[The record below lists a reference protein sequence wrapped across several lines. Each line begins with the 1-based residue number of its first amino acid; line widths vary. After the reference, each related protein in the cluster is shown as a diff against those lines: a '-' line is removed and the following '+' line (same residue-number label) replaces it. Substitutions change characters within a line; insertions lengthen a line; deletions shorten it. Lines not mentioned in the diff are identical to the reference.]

1 MPSRST
7 AEFQRLDSA
16 HYLHPFT
23 DFKQLAT
30 KGARVITGAEGVWLT
45 DSEGNRI
52 LDGMAGLW
60 CVALGYGRKELAD
73 AAYRQMLELP
83 YYNSFFQCAHP
94 PAIELAQRLTAVT
107 PPQFNHVFLTGSG
120 SEANDTMVRLVRR
133 YWQLRGEPA
142 RNVIVGRWNG
152 YHGSTVAGASLG
164 GMKAMHEQGG
174 LPIPGIVHV
183 NQPYWFEC
191 GGDLTPAEFGL
202 RVARELADRIE
213 EIGPRRVAAFIG
225 EPVQGAGGVI
235 IPPETYWPEIQR
247 ICDHYGILLV
257 SDEVICGFGRTG
269 SWFGCE
275 HFGTRPDL
283 MPIAKAM
290 SSGYLPI
297 GGLMVGD
304 RVAEVLIDKGGE
316 FAHGFTW
323 SGHPAACAV
332 SVACLDI
339 MRREKVVERV
349 RDELAG
355 YFAARWRSLA
365 EHPMVGETRSLGLL
379 GALELVPAR
388 PSRRF
393 FANRGEV
400 GTACRDLCVANGV
413 IARAVRDSMIVAP
426 PLVITPDE
434 IDELV
439 RRIGLAL
446 DQTAALVA
454 RERWS

>member
-1 MPSRST
+1 
-7 AEFQRLDSA
+7 
-16 HYLHPFT
+16 
-23 DFKQLAT
+23 
-30 KGARVITGAEGVWLT
+30 
-45 DSEGNRI
+45 
-52 LDGMAGLW
+52 
-60 CVALGYGRKELAD
+60 
-73 AAYRQMLELP
+73 
-83 YYNSFFQCAHP
+83 
-94 PAIELAQRLTAVT
+94 
-107 PPQFNHVFLTGSG
+107 
-120 SEANDTMVRLVRR
+120 
-133 YWQLRGEPA
+133 
-142 RNVIVGRWNG
+142 
-152 YHGSTVAGASLG
+152 
-164 GMKAMHEQGG
+164 
-174 LPIPGIVHV
+174 
-183 NQPYWFEC
+183 
-191 GGDLTPAEFGL
+191 
-202 RVARELADRIE
+202 
-213 EIGPRRVAAFIG
+213 
-225 EPVQGAGGVI
+225 
-235 IPPETYWPEIQR
+235 
-247 ICDHYGILLV
+247 
-257 SDEVICGFGRTG
+257 
-269 SWFGCE
+269 
-275 HFGTRPDL
+275 
-283 MPIAKAM
+283 
-290 SSGYLPI
+290 
-297 GGLMVGD
+297 MVGD

-388 PSRRF
+388 SSRRF